1 VKPKAGV
8 DIYTCDTDD
17 ISSAARLGWGMPRLW
32 IALLTTVSL
41 SMGATT
47 ATRTPAQAAKSK
59 ASVAGLPLPP
69 RARIQEDGTYR
80 AARGYR
86 KTVVY
91 FERYLRRQ
99 GIAHERLPTYQVR
112 GVQVTRFLSS
122 SPRSQ
127 WLAIHVFKIR
137 GTTHLFVVPRL
148 AKTESDS
155 KE

>member
-1 VKPKAGV
+1 
-8 DIYTCDTDD
+8 
-17 ISSAARLGWGMPRLW
+17 MPRLW
-32 IALLTTVSL
+32 IALLTCVSL
-41 SMGATT
+41 IMGAP
-47 ATRTPAQAAKSK
+47 AAGRTPALAAKSK
-59 ASVAGLPLPP
+59 ASVAGIPLPP

-80 AARGYR
+80 AAQSYR

-99 GIAHERLPTYQVR
+99 GIAHERVPTYEVR

-137 GTTHLFVVPRL
+137 GMTRLFVVPRT
-148 AKTESDS
+148 AKSESGS